1 MQLAFRSN
9 IMPAIFTRLLYLFVS
24 VLCHLC
30 LGLILGFTMPQQ
42 PVTCDQSR
50 LVLLHQRSNL
60 MMSADQLN
68 LPIAVWDLRRME
80 VQFSSG
86 LEHLYQLEPEEFQGK
101 YLDFLSYVHPD
112 DRQPIQKVLQAA
124 AESGQSFEVDYRI
137 INKSKEI
144 VWLSSKG
151 QIFISNRVGGA
162 ELVEVI
168 NDVTPRYQARQ
179 ALVESNAQWDALLK
193 KSDELLIQLD
203 SEAHVFWT
211 SPSIGHILGYP
222 PELLMGE
229 SILNLVHDAD
239 LRKVLLAL
247 DSLRERK
254 IPQSFQCSLK
264 QQSGK
269 YLPVQSTLRLG
280 EELGSFAVLSFRE
293 ISARVNLQSVLE
305 STYAAYTAIV
315 DATTDLVFRFLPD
328 GTLTFANHLFG
339 NCFGDESGVGSN
351 FYSLLPDEDC
361 DRLQATC
368 AMLTPEDPTAVCS
381 LEALRG
387 IRHQELR
394 CQALFDHDGG
404 LLEYQVVAEE
414 MKE

>member
-1 MQLAFRSN
+1 
-9 IMPAIFTRLLYLFVS
+9 
-24 VLCHLC
+24 
-30 LGLILGFTMPQQ
+30 MPQQ
-42 PVTCDQSR
+42 PVTCNQSR

-68 LPIAVWDLRRME
+68 LPMAVWDLRRME

-112 DRQPIQKVLQAA
+112 DRQPMQKVLQAA
-124 AESGQSFEVDYRI
+124 AENGQSFEVDYRI
-137 INKSKEI
+137 INKSNEV

-151 QIFISNRVGGA
+151 QIFISNRAGGA

-328 GTLTFANHLFG
+328 GTLTFTNHLFA
-339 NCFGDESGVGSN
+339 NCFGDENGVGSN
-351 FYSLLPDEDC
+351 FYALLPDDDR
-361 DRLQATC
+361 DRLQSTC
-368 AMLTPEDPTAVCS
+368 AVLTPENPTATCFV
-381 LEALRG
+381 EALRG

-394 CQALFDHDGG
+394 CQALFNHNDE
-404 LLEYQVVAEE
+404 LLEYQVVAKE
-414 MKE
+414 MED

>member
-1 MQLAFRSN
+1 
-9 IMPAIFTRLLYLFVS
+9 
-24 VLCHLC
+24 
-30 LGLILGFTMPQQ
+30 MPQQ
-42 PVTCDQSR
+42 PLTCDPSR
-50 LVLLHQRSNL
+50 LVMLHQRSNL

-68 LPIAVWDLRRME
+68 LPMAVWDLRRME

-86 LEHLYQLEPEEFQGK
+86 LEHLYQLEPEEFEGK

-137 INKSKEI
+137 INKSNEV

-211 SPSIGHILGYP
+211 SPSIVHILGYP

-293 ISARVNLQSVLE
+293 ISARINLQSVLE

-339 NCFGDESGVGSN
+339 NCFGDESGVGSS
-351 FYSLLPDEDC
+351 FYSLLLDEDR
-361 DRLQATC
+361 DRLQASC
-368 AMLTPEDPTAVCS
+368 AMLTPENPTAACYV
-381 LEALRG
+381 EALKG

-404 LLEYQVVAEE
+404 LLEYQVVAKE

>member
-1 MQLAFRSN
+1 
-9 IMPAIFTRLLYLFVS
+9 
-24 VLCHLC
+24 
-30 LGLILGFTMPQQ
+30 MPQQ

-50 LVLLHQRSNL
+50 LVMLHQRSNL

-68 LPIAVWDLRRME
+68 LPMAVWDLRRME

-101 YLDFLSYVHPD
+101 YLDFLSHVHPD
-112 DRQPIQKVLQAA
+112 DRQPIQRVLQAA

-137 INKSKEI
+137 INKSNKV

-151 QIFISNRVGGA
+151 QVFISNRVGGA

-339 NCFGDESGVGSN
+339 NCFGDESSVGSN
-351 FYSLLPDEDC
+351 FYSLLLDEDR

-368 AMLTPEDPTAVCS
+368 ARLTPENPTADCS
-381 LEALRG
+381 VEALRG

-394 CQALFDHDGG
+394 CQALFDHNDR

>member
-1 MQLAFRSN
+1 
-9 IMPAIFTRLLYLFVS
+9 
-24 VLCHLC
+24 
-30 LGLILGFTMPQQ
+30 MPQQ
-42 PVTCDQSR
+42 PVTCNQSR
-50 LVLLHQRSNL
+50 LVLLHPRSNL

-68 LPIAVWDLRRME
+68 LPMAVWDLRRME

-101 YLDFLSYVHPD
+101 YLDFLSHVHPD
-112 DRQPIQKVLQAA
+112 DRRPIQKVLQAA
-124 AESGQSFEVDYRI
+124 AENGQSFEVDYRI
-137 INKSKEI
+137 INKSNEI

-203 SEAHVFWT
+203 FEAHVFWT

-247 DSLRERK
+247 DSLKERK

-328 GTLTFANHLFG
+328 GTLTFTNHLFE

-351 FYSLLPDEDC
+351 FYSVLPDDDR

-368 AMLTPEDPTAVCS
+368 AILTPENPTATCS

-387 IRHQELR
+387 IRHPELR
-394 CQALFDHDGG
+394 CQALFDHDDR
-404 LLEYQVVAEE
+404 LLEYQVVAKE

>member
-1 MQLAFRSN
+1 
-9 IMPAIFTRLLYLFVS
+9 LFCNFSPVALS
-24 VLCHLC
+24 ICHLRF
-30 LGLILGFTMPQQ
+30 GLILGYSMPQQ
-42 PVTCDQSR
+42 PVTRSQSK
-50 LVLLHQRSNL
+50 LVMLHQRSNL

-68 LPIAVWDLRRME
+68 LPMAVWDLRRME
-80 VQFSSG
+80 VAFSSG
-86 LEHLYQLEPEEFQGK
+86 LEALYQLEPEEFQGR
-101 YLDFLSYVHPD
+101 YLDFLSHVHPD
-112 DRQPIQKVLQAA
+112 DRQPIQTVLQAA

-137 INKSKEI
+137 INKSNEV

-168 NDVTPRYQARQ
+168 QDVTPRYQARQ
-179 ALVESNAQWDALLK
+179 ALAESNAQWDALLK
-193 KSDELLIQLD
+193 KSEELLIQLD

-211 SPSIGHILGYP
+211 SPSIVHILGYS

-229 SILNLVHDAD
+229 SILNLVQDSD
-239 LRKVLLAL
+239 VQKVLLAL
-247 DSLRERK
+247 DSLRDRK
-254 IPQSFQCSLK
+254 ISQSFQCSLK

-315 DATTDLVFRFLPD
+315 DATTDVVFRFLPD
-328 GTLTFANHLFG
+328 GTLTFTNHLFE
-339 NCFGDESGVGSN
+339 NCFGDESGIGCN
-351 FYSLLPDEDC
+351 FYGMLGDGDGDPCGNGEAA
-361 DRLQATC
+361 RVRATC
-368 AMLTPEDPTAVCS
+368 STLTPEHPTADCVVEIS
-381 LEALRG
+381 PG
-387 IRHQELR
+387 GQHELR

-404 LLEYQVVAEE
+404 LLEYQVVA
-414 MKE
+414 KEV

>member
-1 MQLAFRSN
+1 
-9 IMPAIFTRLLYLFVS
+9 
-24 VLCHLC
+24 
-30 LGLILGFTMPQQ
+30 
-42 PVTCDQSR
+42 
-50 LVLLHQRSNL
+50 

-68 LPIAVWDLRRME
+68 LPMAVWDLRRME

-101 YLDFLSYVHPD
+101 YLDFLSHVHPD
-112 DRQPIQKVLQAA
+112 DRRPIQKVLQAA
-124 AESGQSFEVDYRI
+124 AENGQSFEVDYRI
-137 INKSKEI
+137 INKSNEI

-203 SEAHVFWT
+203 FEAHVFWT

-247 DSLRERK
+247 DSLKERK

-328 GTLTFANHLFG
+328 GTLTFTNHLFE

-351 FYSLLPDEDC
+351 FYSVLPDDDR

-368 AMLTPEDPTAVCS
+368 AILTPENPTATCS

-387 IRHQELR
+387 IRHPELR
-394 CQALFDHDGG
+394 CQALFDHDDR
-404 LLEYQVVAEE
+404 LLEYQVVAKE

>member
-1 MQLAFRSN
+1 
-9 IMPAIFTRLLYLFVS
+9 
-24 VLCHLC
+24 
-30 LGLILGFTMPQQ
+30 MPQQ
-42 PVTCDQSR
+42 PVTCEQSR

-68 LPIAVWDLRRME
+68 LPMAVWDLRRME

-101 YLDFLSYVHPD
+101 YLDFLSHVHPD
-112 DRQPIQKVLQAA
+112 DRQPIQRVLQAA
-124 AESGQSFEVDYRI
+124 AESGQSFDVDYRI
-137 INKSKEI
+137 INKSNEV

-168 NDVTPRYQARQ
+168 NNVTPRYQARQ
-179 ALVESNAQWDALLK
+179 ALVESNAQWNALLK

-222 PELLMGE
+222 PELLTGE

-264 QQSGK
+264 QQLGK

-351 FYSLLPDEDC
+351 FYSLLPYKDC
-361 DRLQATC
+361 DHLQTTCALLTPGNPTATC
-368 AMLTPEDPTAVCS
+368 HVETLK
-381 LEALRG
+381 G
-387 IRHQELR
+387 IRHPELR
-394 CQALFDHDGG
+394 CQALFDHDDG
-404 LLEYQVVAEE
+404 LLEYQVVAREIQE
-414 MKE
+414 